1 MHSRTTLFDIE
12 PGLARMLEAPAAT
25 DPAGID
31 AFTSEW
37 LISEIMQDDPGLTRA
52 EAIALIGEA
61 EREAKAGGFCQDVGR
76 HGA

>member
-1 MHSRTTLFDIE
+1 MQSRTTLFDIE

-37 LISEIMQDDPGLTRA
+37 LIAEIMQDDPGLTRA
-52 EAIALIGEA
+52 DAIALIREA
-61 EREAKAGGFCQDVGR
+61 EREAMEAGL
-76 HGA
+76 